1 MLRISCTLI
10 TVATFMTAVSGNA
23 QETVIEAEP
32 TPWYENNDQVAY
44 QDNTGP
50 LASTSSDNTAD
61 IVNEA
66 DAGTSGALKGEITLK
81 LRDGDIAE
89 VYANGNLV
97 EKFIK
102 GAGTVGDITAQSISA
117 VEFTP
122 AGRPVLHCPA
132 QSTAGWFGPCK
143 LDESQS

>member
-1 MLRISCTLI
+1 MIRISCTLI
-10 TVATFMTAVSGNA
+10 TIATFMTAVSVNA
-23 QETVIEAEP
+23 QETEVAAEP

-50 LASTSSDNTAD
+50 LAAISSDHTAD

-66 DAGTSGALKGEITLK
+66 DTGTSGAHKGEITLK

-102 GAGTVGDITAQSISA
+102 GAGTVGDITDQSLSA

-143 LDESQS
+143 LEESES